1 MSIDSNPGISSF
13 GKGHTKVNKIPEYKR
28 VKRYQKSKELKD
40 LERLSLDAKRLRYPN
55 NPYLVGDTFRD
66 DTANGLTKAIIA
78 FIRLNGGQAERI
90 STTGRTIDRVQTFT
104 DVLGYSRQIGSAKWI
119 PGSSTRGSADIS
131 ATIAGRSVK
140 IEVKIGTDRQSQAQR
155 DYQKQ
160 IETAFGIYYIA
171 RNFESFSKWYNQ
183 MFKR

>member
-28 VKRYQKSKELKD
+28 VKRYQKKS
-40 LERLSLDAKRLRYPN
+40 
-55 NPYLVGDTFRD
+55 
-66 DTANGLTKAIIA
+66 
-78 FIRLNGGQAERI
+78 
-90 STTGRTIDRVQTFT
+90 
-104 DVLGYSRQIGSAKWI
+104 
-119 PGSSTRGSADIS
+119 
-131 ATIAGRSVK
+131 
-140 IEVKIGTDRQSQAQR
+140 GT
-155 DYQKQ
+155 QKQ